1 MTSEAGAMTPGTTVS
16 AKSLVLDYGVSGNG
30 FVETTAV
37 DGAYGANS
45 PYQQTVSWATHPA
58 TGQTVR
64 TRTGN
69 LYGLFAQAN
78 EYGLYAGNGTAD
90 TDPYLRISSNSVR
103 LNNIPLRLH
112 NSGVQTVN
120 IDSAGTD
127 IWVGPSSADK
137 RLHWNGTTL
146 SVVGSITI
154 TGGNAAKTDFS
165 NITATID
172 NVPNGTGFHR
182 TTPDQV
188 TGAGRAFTALSSG
201 NNLVTSVIPATAIGN
216 PGTAGLYLGSDY
228 MGYHTGSGTAA
239 GWKTYMDSSGNMRL
253 AGNASNNYIQWVAA
267 SNKLQGVGGGV
278 EQWYADATDGKLY
291 AGAGAVWLDVD
302 GLTLL
307 GDSTATHSGQ
317 SSTRAVQFER
327 SNGALIGRLTSYYL
341 SGGDDYGLDIYARSP
356 NTEDTFATFGAEQ
369 AGTTYGGGAAGAP
382 RLVAYS
388 SAAGNDYLRLY
399 ANTEIALYR
408 TGSASADLTLNSAG
422 LTSYVDL
429 DMNGYDIT
437 GVGSLSTSN
446 GYTLSAGGISAG
458 NIGVD
463 YSPTSGNWGTSGST
477 LLLNGLDHTTI
488 GFHDSNNRV
497 DFIRVGAG
505 LITLG
510 YNGGFGAANV
520 AIGGTVRTAAGV
532 QWDLGGYTG
541 GAPTATGYVTVVING
556 VTYKL
561 LAST

>member
-1 MTSEAGAMTPGTTVS
+1 
-16 AKSLVLDYGVSGNG
+16 LDGVGLPGVSGIEQYGVVSSSDLSDASAPYSVASNLQMFQYKIDSEWNNG
-30 FVETTAV
+30 NPTARITADGTMKLGTDIDSASTTGF
-37 DGAYGANS
+37 DFN
-45 PYQQTVSWATHPA
+45 PA
-58 TGQTVR
+58 TGALTIGSASYPGAVTV
-64 TRTGN
+64 
-69 LYGLFAQAN
+69 Y
-78 EYGLYAGNGTAD
+78 
-90 TDPYLRISSNSVR
+90 
-103 LNNIPLRLH
+103 
-112 NSGVQTVN
+112 
-120 IDSAGTD
+120 
-127 IWVGPSSADK
+127 
-137 RLHWNGTTL
+137 
-146 SVVGSITI
+146 GSITV

-165 NITATID
+165 NIAATID
-172 NVPNGTGFHR
+172 NVPNGTSFHR
-182 TTPDQV
+182 TTPNQV
-188 TGAGRAFTALSSG
+188 TGAARAFTALSSG

-216 PGTAGLYLGSDY
+216 PGVAGLYLGSDY

-253 AGNASNNYIQWVAA
+253 QGNTTTNYLQWVAA

-278 EQWYADATDGKLY
+278 EQWYADATDGRLKFGGGNGY
-291 AGAGAVWLDVD
+291 LDVD

-429 DMNGYDIT
+429 DMNGY
-437 GVGSLSTSN
+437 
-446 GYTLSAGGISAG
+446 
-458 NIGVD
+458 NIID
-463 YSPTSGNWGTSGST
+463 A
-477 LLLNGLDHTTI
+477 
-488 GFHDSNNRV
+488 NNCWAMRS
-497 DFIRVGAG
+497 
-505 LITLG
+505 
-510 YNGGFGAANV
+510 
-520 AIGGTVRTAAGV
+520 TAA
-532 QWDLGGYTG
+532 L
-541 GAPTATGYVTVVING
+541 
-556 VTYKL
+556 
-561 LAST
+561 